1 MITSKR
7 KRGRP
12 RKNVQLPEE
21 IQKIVDS
28 VKEKEEQEIRNL
40 VNEVRTQKKGMWDFI
55 KEDPIEFFDS
65 TKSYELT
72 GYRPINNT
80 EGLDFDPNWF
90 TEIRDTFKRTG
101 HYCSYPR
108 NSKAYADF
116 WDQEYIRC
124 MDGMTVN
131 DYTITGDHYFFL
143 NYYQLMDLT
152 SASKAAEG
160 RIYDFP
166 KFFVAQYEF
175 FHYIELCKRLR
186 KNAVL
191 MKARGVGQSC

>member
-1 MITSKR
+1 
-7 KRGRP
+7 
-12 RKNVQLPEE
+12 
-21 IQKIVDS
+21 
-28 VKEKEEQEIRNL
+28 
-40 VNEVRTQKKGMWDFI
+40 MWDFI

-116 WDQEYIRC
+116 C
-124 MDGMTVN
+124 
-131 DYTITGDHYFFL
+131 
-143 NYYQLMDLT
+143 DL
-152 SASKAAEG
+152 
-160 RIYDFP
+160 
-166 KFFVAQYEF
+166 
-175 FHYIELCKRLR
+175 
-186 KNAVL
+186 
-191 MKARGVGQSC
+191 